1 MKKSLLVALLLLP
14 LAIAKPSA
22 GSQIIPVPDCYPCD
36 PDTVTVASASKIIP
50 VPDCYPCDPDTVT
63 VASASKIVPVP
74 DCYPCDPDTLRI
86 TVQTK
91 HLASVVRGLRREA

>member
-50 VPDCYPCDPDTVT
+50 VPDCYPCDPDT
-63 VASASKIVPVP
+63 
-74 DCYPCDPDTLRI
+74 LRI

-91 HLASVVRGLRREA
+91 HFAPVVRGLRREA

>member
-50 VPDCYPCDPDTVT
+50 VPDCYPCDPDT
-63 VASASKIVPVP
+63 
-74 DCYPCDPDTLRI
+74 LRI

>member
-36 PDTVTVASASKIIP
+36 PDTVTVAIASGIIPVPDCYPCDPDTVTVSSASKIIP
-50 VPDCYPCDPDTVT
+50 VPDCYPCDPDTLRVT
-63 VASASKIVPVP
+63 VK
-74 DCYPCDPDTLRI
+74 
-86 TVQTK
+86 TK
-91 HLASVVRGLRREA
+91 SLASVGRGLRLAA